1 MAVEWFDFG
10 LKLKP
15 RWVNGLVG
23 MAVTYFEMKHYFK
36 AVEFIKAARLNWKAA
51 SFEKVDVCLFKEI
64 DVLLMYATMLRAK
77 NDLDGATKVYKQIGP
92 IVATYENEEYKE
104 LFLRALLLLLPQ
116 NFNRKMT
123 VDLFGQLRD
132 YFMLMHD
139 DNAEGAHPLPKSLLI
154 SSYMVP
160 EPKMR
165 GILNEKML
173 TKLGPTYGK
182 PIALQWKTYP

>member
-1 MAVEWFDFG
+1 
-10 LKLKP
+10 
-15 RWVNGLVG
+15 
-23 MAVTYFEMKHYFK
+23 
-36 AVEFIKAARLNWKAA
+36 
-51 SFEKVDVCLFKEI
+51 
-64 DVLLMYATMLRAK
+64 
-77 NDLDGATKVYKQIGP
+77 
-92 IVATYENEEYKE
+92 
-104 LFLRALLLLLPQ
+104 
-116 NFNRKMT
+116 MT

-182 PIALQWKTYP
+182 PIALQWTTYPQSIVNILATKYFFRRFSKHFLEDKM